1 MASRAHRSWRCQ
13 LGPADLGPFSGRDD
27 AAIVVRGIGDLMR
40 MPSAGDLVIYGSDAP
55 EGYVSFICEHG
66 AHAGPGATEMQTF
79 IIRPAG
85 VTLAQDI
92 THPAQLYEHFIR
104 YRGGIRE

>member
-1 MASRAHRSWRCQ
+1 
-13 LGPADLGPFSGRDD
+13 
-27 AAIVVRGIGDLMR
+27 MR
-40 MPSAGDLVIYGSDAP
+40 MRSAGDLVIYGSDAP

-79 IIRPAG
+79 IIRPVG
-85 VTLAQDI
+85 VTLPQDI

-104 YRGGIRE
+104 YRGGSGSDARASALLAIQQSGNDGRG